1 MSRLAD
7 INVGDKVII
16 PDGPFS
22 PGRVAIAEKTTK
34 TQFTAGGDRWLK
46 NDGSRVGTARDAWHS
61 YYARFATPELIEACE
76 NYRTL
81 SQLSQT
87 CKLYLSPIQE
97 IVAAAVRAKDRDDQ
111 LSLIDHLEKTVAIL
125 KTIPPFVKQ

>member
-7 INVGDKVII
+7 INVGDKVIL

-22 PGRVAIAEKTTK
+22 PGRVAIVEKTTK
-34 TQFTAGGDRWLK
+34 TQFTAGGDR
-46 NDGSRVGTARDAWHS
+46 
-61 YYARFATPELIEACE
+61 
-76 NYRTL
+76 TL
-81 SQLSQT
+81 AQLSQA